1 MKLLGSIV
9 KNKLFNCIFDFIWLI
24 VNLFLIIWIYFQTDA
39 TSNAMCGSS
48 FLDVY
53 ALDDFEN
60 GTFNPLMGNSNVNGF
75 TTTDATA
82 FVMKAFQFAETTDQ
96 EFTLV
101 SFKWFLFK
109 SKFY

>member
-1 MKLLGSIV
+1 
-9 KNKLFNCIFDFIWLI
+9 
-24 VNLFLIIWIYFQTDA
+24 
-39 TSNAMCGSS
+39 MCGSS

-53 ALDDFEN
+53 ALDDFDN

-101 SFKWFLFK
+101 SFLNY
-109 SKFY
+109 FYLN